1 MRLNKLF
8 LSLFAGL
15 FLSYTAHAQSLTSL
29 ADKAF
34 EIESETAKIN
44 SMYELLQ
51 YQQNAKQN
59 SLKMLSA
66 IEQQARETAMKEYA
80 YNLAIKTAITSQLG
94 KAHDD
99 VKANSRNLD
108 AIYNFEQLMIQGKVV
123 PPVITEARN
132 LYNQNTPNQIRLSG
146 AVYDIYAQARFSS
159 TAPNWRDYLVFPN
172 ERDAYE
178 LIAFGAT
185 GFEPKNE
192 RERKIW
198 VTATKQG
205 WDAGIAQANDMVLT
219 AMDRLNRDYVGMV
232 RFHTFVAQ
240 GRVSMPVISSYN
252 LYDSNLGER
261 LVLDERLLQIQ
272 TLPTFKTPD
281 SLTQRQAQGLTVN
294 HVLSMDT
301 PKRAKDLALNKPQ
314 NEGADVLVAKV
325 IDGKPLTEPPF
336 DDVAV
341 TPTMPKM
348 PYEQPLNVTIKRTY
362 VFNSSTMLMGADGE
376 QLPLGNPV
384 EGVQELNK
392 TMPSV
397 QDTIGEPPTPSGL
410 IIGME
415 LPPVAKS
422 PDTAT
427 PLVPNTHDGSVSLQN
442 HEKPT
447 DVPKKPSKGVFKD
460 AKPSKP
466 PKPPKAPKEPKKGQS
481 GATAMF
487 FDSDSDKPFWQNYKY
502 SQQEQVDTPVD
513 DAPVAP

>member
-29 ADKAF
+29 ANQTY
-34 EIESETAKIN
+34 EMNSETAKIN
-44 SMYELLQ
+44 SLYELLQ
-51 YQQNAKQN
+51 YQQNAKTN
-59 SLKMLSA
+59 SKKMLSA

-80 YNLAIKTAITSQLG
+80 YSLAIKTAITSQLG
-94 KAHDD
+94 KAHDE

-132 LYNQNTPNQIRLSG
+132 LYNQNTPHQIRLSG

-185 GFEPKNE
+185 GFEPKND

-205 WDAGIAQANDMVLT
+205 WDAGVAQANDMVIT
-219 AMDRLNRDYVGMV
+219 AMDRLNRDYIGMT

-240 GRVSMPVISSYN
+240 GRISMPVISSYN

-281 SLTQRQAQGLTVN
+281 SLTQRQAQGLPVN

-301 PKRAKDLALNKPQ
+301 PKRAKDLALDKPQ
-314 NEGADVLVAKV
+314 NEGADKLVTK
-325 IDGKPLTEPPF
+325 IINGQSITELPF
-336 DDVAV
+336 DEVATKTV
-341 TPTMPKM
+341 MPKL
-348 PYEQPLNVTIKRTY
+348 PYEQPLNVTIERKYIFPAQT
-362 VFNSSTMLMGADGE
+362 TLMGADGE
-376 QLPLGNPV
+376 QITLGANA
-384 EGVQELNK
+384 GVQELNK
-392 TMPSV
+392 VMPSV
-397 QDTIGEPPTPSGL
+397 HDTIGQPPTPSGL

-415 LPPVAKS
+415 LPPHDKS
-422 PDTAT
+422 PDTQAT
-427 PLVPNTHDGSVSLQN
+427 ALPNTSSETLLLNDEPAKEPKMLHKGDKSSKAP
-442 HEKPT
+442 KPT
-447 DVPKKPSKGVFKD
+447 KP
-460 AKPSKP
+460 
-466 PKPPKAPKEPKKGQS
+466 PKEPKK
-481 GATAMF
+481 APKIAITAP
-487 FDSDSDKPFWQNYKY
+487 FDFDDERERPYWEVYKT
-502 SQQEQVDTPVD
+502 SQQDPTDTPPVD
-513 DAPVAP
+513 AVTNP